1 MATVHYHTMQLSLDI
16 ICQTTKIKCR
26 TTQPMWFDGELRQE
40 IRCKN
45 NLYKIIKA
53 QESTDKS
60 IWTDF
65 KKGKIAVRKLLV
77 CERREYI
84 ISTLDENKNDLK
96 KFWKEPN
103 SNINIGKSKTSTNIT
118 AQVGGRIVSGL
129 DAAVAM
135 NEYYSTIGSNMAS
148 KFTHCINMTMKSTNL
163 RPKDLCFF
171 QCTKEVTSFS

>member
-1 MATVHYHTMQLSLDI
+1 MAVP
-16 ICQTTKIKCR
+16 TKSKPFDWPR
-26 TTQPMWFDGELRQE
+26 PKKSGKKRVGKTKGWVTFWQPFWWFDGELRQE

-45 NLYKIIKA
+45 ILYKIIKA

-65 KKGKIAVRKLLV
+65 KKGKIAVPKLLV

-103 SNINIGKSKTSTNIT
+103 SNINIGKSKTSTN
-118 AQVGGRIVSGL
+118 
-129 DAAVAM
+129 
-135 NEYYSTIGSNMAS
+135 STSWWKDSIWIGCGCG
-148 KFTHCINMTMKSTNL
+148 H
-163 RPKDLCFF
+163 
-171 QCTKEVTSFS
+171 E